1 MKKFT
6 KKTENKTSQNVSFDS
21 ERESNLVDNMER
33 KITKLTDMATAS
45 EIQTDMD
52 LNEAAELLDK
62 IDTELAKGIEASQAI
77 ENKVPLNVPIKQSSF
92 FNNRVF
98 LTLGISTI
106 AAVLL
111 VIGNKNNQQTGP
123 ESPMIVQEK
132 ETADKKLV
140 APMYGFTEK
149 KELNI
154 TITLKEYDKLAAGL
168 PVYQGNGELRTEDKL
183 VRYTDE
189 INAEKIIYQ
198 FVRKEN
204 SIGELKLSM
213 TQDKK
218 NQLYGVHFTLDG
230 KKVFSKSTI
239 ADHLS
244 QWPELKSM
252 FERRK

>member
-1 MKKFT
+1 MKKST
-6 KKTENKTSQNVSFDS
+6 KKTENKRPKNVSFDS
-21 ERESNLVDNMER
+21 ERESNWVDDMER
-33 KITKLTDMATAS
+33 KIAKLTDMATAS

-62 IDTELAKGIEASQAI
+62 IDTELAKGIEASQTI
-77 ENKVPLNVPIKQSSF
+77 ENKVPLNVPIKQNSF
-92 FNNRVF
+92 FNNRLF

-154 TITLKEYDKLAAGL
+154 TITILTY
-168 PVYQGNGELRTEDKL
+168 
-183 VRYTDE
+183 
-189 INAEKIIYQ
+189 
-198 FVRKEN
+198 
-204 SIGELKLSM
+204 
-213 TQDKK
+213 
-218 NQLYGVHFTLDG
+218 
-230 KKVFSKSTI
+230 
-239 ADHLS
+239 
-244 QWPELKSM
+244 
-252 FERRK
+252 

>member
-1 MKKFT
+1 
-6 KKTENKTSQNVSFDS
+6 
-21 ERESNLVDNMER
+21 
-33 KITKLTDMATAS
+33 
-45 EIQTDMD
+45 
-52 LNEAAELLDK
+52 
-62 IDTELAKGIEASQAI
+62 
-77 ENKVPLNVPIKQSSF
+77 
-92 FNNRVF
+92 
-98 LTLGISTI
+98 
-106 AAVLL
+106 
-111 VIGNKNNQQTGP
+111 
-123 ESPMIVQEK
+123 
-132 ETADKKLV
+132 
-140 APMYGFTEK
+140 MYGFTEK

-154 TITLKEYDKLAAGL
+154 TITLEEYDKLAAGL

>member
-1 MKKFT
+1 MKKSK
-6 KKTENKTSQNVSFDS
+6 KKTKNKTPQSIPFNSGK
-21 ERESNLVDNMER
+21 ESIHLDNMER
-33 KITKLTDMATAS
+33 KISKLTDLATTG
-45 EIQTDMD
+45 EIQSDMD
-52 LNEAAELLDK
+52 LNEAAKLLDD
-62 IDTELAKGIEASQAI
+62 IDTELAKGIEASQTI
-77 ENKVPLNVPIKQSSF
+77 ENKVPLNIPIKQSSF
-92 FNNRVF
+92 FNNRLF

-154 TITLKEYDKLAAGL
+154 TITLEEYDKLAAGL
-168 PVYQGNGELRTEDKL
+168 PVYHGNGELKTEDKP

-189 INAEKIIYQ
+189 TNAEKIIYQ

-204 SIGELKLSM
+204 SIAELKLSM
-213 TQDKK
+213 NQDEK
-218 NQLYGVHFTLDG
+218 NQLYEVHFTLDG
-230 KKVFSKSTI
+230 KKVFSRSTI

>member
-1 MKKFT
+1 
-6 KKTENKTSQNVSFDS
+6 
-21 ERESNLVDNMER
+21 
-33 KITKLTDMATAS
+33 
-45 EIQTDMD
+45 
-52 LNEAAELLDK
+52 
-62 IDTELAKGIEASQAI
+62 
-77 ENKVPLNVPIKQSSF
+77 
-92 FNNRVF
+92 
-98 LTLGISTI
+98 
-106 AAVLL
+106 
-111 VIGNKNNQQTGP
+111 
-123 ESPMIVQEK
+123 MIVQEK

-154 TITLKEYDKLAAGL
+154 TITLEEYDKLAAGL
-168 PVYQGNGELRTEDKL
+168 PVYQGKGELKTEDKS

-189 INAEKIIYQ
+189 TNAEKIIHQ

-218 NQLYGVHFTLDG
+218 NQPYEVHFTLDG
-230 KKVFSKSTI
+230 KKVFSSGTI